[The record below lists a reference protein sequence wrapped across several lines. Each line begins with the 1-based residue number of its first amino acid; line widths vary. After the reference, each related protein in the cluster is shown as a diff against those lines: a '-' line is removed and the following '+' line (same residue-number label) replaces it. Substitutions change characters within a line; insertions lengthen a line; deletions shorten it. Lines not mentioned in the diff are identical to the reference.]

1 MKRMYD
7 MLVNDNLCDL
17 LSDIAD
23 YVNMRSY
30 GERGVC
36 LRRFLEIRYNCP
48 DVVEN
53 CPPLY
58 DCKKCIQ
65 EFVDQDI

>member
-7 MLVNDNLCDL
+7 MMMHDNLCDL
-17 LSDIAD
+17 LSDIAE
-23 YVNMRSY
+23 YVDN
-30 GERGVC
+30 EQGVC
-36 LRRFLEIRYNCP
+36 LRKILETRYNCP
-48 DVVEN
+48 DVVES

-65 EFVDQDI
+65 EFVDQDV